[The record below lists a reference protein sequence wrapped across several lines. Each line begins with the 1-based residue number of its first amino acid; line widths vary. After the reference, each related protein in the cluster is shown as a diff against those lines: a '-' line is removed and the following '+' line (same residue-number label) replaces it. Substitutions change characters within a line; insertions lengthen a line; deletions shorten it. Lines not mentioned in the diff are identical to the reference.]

1 MSKQFQF
8 SLTSALCKPRVRP
21 RGVPP
26 THRLGLRETGPV
38 GGDEL
43 SVRTA
48 GVGDF
53 GVVGLEA
60 VPDVRP
66 DRRLRR
72 GVVAAGRF
80 CTFYRFV
87 ILLYRV
93 VVVQM
98 QIIYSVCTLAS
109 GQMYVVVAI
118 SQKSISQGLKKLFP
132 CILSQF
138 YAIYA
143 PLQ

>member
-1 MSKQFQF
+1 MSKQYQF
-8 SLTSALCKPRVRP
+8 PLTSALFKPRVRP
-21 RGVPP
+21 RGVPT
-26 THRLGLRETGPV
+26 THRLGLREPGPV

-43 SVRTA
+43 AVGTA
-48 GVGDF
+48 GVGDL

-72 GVVAAGRF
+72 RVVATRRF

-98 QIIYSVCTLAS
+98 QIM
-109 GQMYVVVAI
+109 GAI
-118 SQKSISQGLKKLFP
+118 
-132 CILSQF
+132 
-138 YAIYA
+138 
-143 PLQ
+143 